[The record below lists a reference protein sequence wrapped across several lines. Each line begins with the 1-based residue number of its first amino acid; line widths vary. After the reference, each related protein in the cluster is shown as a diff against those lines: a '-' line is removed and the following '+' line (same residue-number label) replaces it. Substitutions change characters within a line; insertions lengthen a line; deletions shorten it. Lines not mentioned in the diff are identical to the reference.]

1 MNNLETSNNFQTASD
16 KETDRIDY
24 KRIMYRALR
33 YWYVVLGSLLTALMI
48 AFIINRYTAKIY
60 PVTASIIIKET
71 EETGG
76 AGELLYQNALV
87 SPFRNYLNELYIIKS
102 FPLIESAI
110 HDLNFGVAFF
120 SEGSIITSEIYGDL
134 PFEVNILRHGEVIS
148 FRKSLVILNDKQYK
162 LENIDANVEPFSS
175 KTCSFGDTV
184 SYAGVDFV
192 LKVRKHEELNHGL
205 DPLIFSYSH
214 PQLLTDAYVSNLFA
228 VWAEKGAGVVNL
240 SVRGLNP
247 RKEMDFL
254 NGLIR
259 RYQQYDLERKNETAS
274 RTIAFITGQLQ
285 SISDSLRHVEN
296 ILQRFKDK
304 NIVTDLGSEASRVY
318 EKLEQMELQKTEM
331 VIRENYF
338 RYLISYIERDQDFDQ
353 IILPSSIGL
362 NDPILGELLTQM
374 VTLQLEIKRIIGRNK
389 VENPLVTERK
399 QRLGEI
405 RNNIIESV
413 KNQQNTDK
421 FRTDQINKQI
431 REMEKQLDYLPAAE
445 RQFVSINRNYSLL
458 ENLYIFLLQKRAEAG
473 ISKAST
479 TSDIVVVNYP
489 MAGGAISP
497 KPAQNYILATLL
509 GLFVPLLLFL
519 VMEYFNNRVQSK
531 DDIEKL
537 TTIPF
542 IGGVG
547 HKRTEDNKAVLASPK
562 SQIAESFR
570 ALRSN
575 LSYFTKGKNNVT
587 ILISSSISGEG
598 KTFTTINLATVLAFS
613 GAKTLIVGADM
624 RRPKIFNDFKL
635 GNSVGL
641 SSYLAGMNIFDEIV
655 QETDIS
661 NLDIVSG
668 GPIPPNPSELIMG
681 QPMADFFEQ
690 ARKRYDY
697 ILIDSPPL
705 AIVSDAFVLSEHADH
720 ILFLARQNYTPKN
733 MLKSVNEFYQNGRIR
748 NISIVLNDIYK
759 SGIGYGYGSTYGYG
773 YGYGY
778 GYSARKNGYGYY
790 SES

>member
-1 MNNLETSNNFQTASD
+1 MNSLETFNNFQAANE
-16 KETDRIDY
+16 KETGNVDY
-24 KRIMYRALR
+24 KRVMYRALR
-33 YWYVVLGSLLTALMI
+33 YWYILLASLLLALAI
-48 AFIINRYTAKIY
+48 AFIINRYTQRIY

-76 AGELLYQNALV
+76 AGELLYENALV
-87 SPFRNYLNELYIIKS
+87 NPFRNYLNELYIIKS
-102 FPLIESAI
+102 FPLIESVI
-110 HDLNFGVAFF
+110 HELNFGVSFF
-120 SEGSIITSEIYGDL
+120 NKGSILTTEIYGDL
-134 PFEVNILRHGEVIS
+134 PFKVNILEHGEITT
-148 FRKSLVILNDKQYK
+148 FKRSLVVLNGRQYK
-162 LENIDANVEPFSS
+162 LETAGERSEPFAS
-175 KTCSFGDTV
+175 TTLNFNDTV
-184 SYAGVDFV
+184 SYEGVRFV
-192 LKVRKHEELNHGL
+192 LIAKRPEELKDGME
-205 DPLIFSYSH
+205 PLIFSYSH
-214 PQLLTDAYVSNLFA
+214 PQLLTDAYVSNLTA
-228 VWAEKGAGVVNL
+228 AWAEKGSGVVNL

-247 RKEMDFL
+247 QKQIDFI

-259 RYQQYDLERKNETAS
+259 RYQQYDLERKNQTAS
-274 RTIAFITGQLQ
+274 RSIEFITEQLKE
-285 SISDSLRHVEN
+285 ISDSLRHVEN
-296 ILQRFKDK
+296 ILERFKDR
-304 NIVTDLGSEASRVY
+304 NVVTDLGGEASRVY

-331 VIRENYF
+331 LIRENYF
-338 RYLISYIERDQDFDQ
+338 RYLTSYIEKDRDLDQ

-374 VTLQLEIKRIIGRNK
+374 VGLQLEIKRIIGRSK

-399 QRLGEI
+399 QRLRQI
-405 RNNIIESV
+405 RNNIVESV

-458 ENLYIFLLQKRAEAG
+458 ENLYVFLLQKRAEAG

-479 TSDIVVVNYP
+479 TSDVVVVNYP
-489 MAGGAISP
+489 MAGSAISP
-497 KPAQNYILATLL
+497 KPAQNYILATVL
-509 GLFVPLLLFL
+509 GLLVPLVLFL
-519 VMEYFNNRVQSK
+519 LMEYSNNRIQSK
-531 DDIEKL
+531 EDIEKL

-547 HKRTEDNKAVLASPK
+547 HKRTEDNRAVLASPK

-613 GAKTLIVGADM
+613 GGKILIVGADM
-624 RRPKIFNDFKL
+624 RRPKIYNDFKL
-635 GNSVGL
+635 VNNIGL
-641 SSYLAGMNIFDEIV
+641 SSYLAGMNSFNEVV
-655 QETDIS
+655 QKTDIS

-668 GPIPPNPSELIMG
+668 GPVPPNPSELIMG
-681 QPMADFFEQ
+681 QPMADFLEQ

-697 ILIDSPPL
+697 ILVDSPPL
-705 AIVSDAFVLSEHADH
+705 AIVSDAFILSEHADH

-748 NISIVLNDIYK
+748 DISIVLNDIYK
-759 SGIGYGYGSTYGYG
+759 SGIGYGYGSAYG

-778 GYSARKNGYGYY
+778 GYSERKNGYGYY